1 MIRNVVFDMGQVLIR
16 WQPAVLTQRLG
27 LSQEDDA
34 LLTRELFQNVEWVML
49 DRGVITPEEVT
60 RRVCA
65 RLPERLHGT
74 VARLTSSWWEI
85 YLDPVPGMA
94 ELVGQLKAAGCGI
107 YLLSNASVALRTY
120 FPRIPGSAY
129 FDGLMVS
136 AEEKLVKPQP
146 EIFRLLCDRFH
157 LKPEECVF
165 VDDSPANVE
174 SAILTGMDGLVFYGD
189 AQRLRR
195 ELTEKVISLP

>member
-16 WQPAVLTQRLG
+16 WRPAVLTQRLG
-27 LSQEDDA
+27 LSEEDDA

-129 FDGLMVS
+129 FDGIMVS

-146 EIFRLLCDRFH
+146 EIFRLLCDRFR
-157 LKPEECVF
+157 LNPAECVF

-174 SAILTGMDGLVFYGD
+174 SAILTGMDGLVFFGD

-195 ELTEKVISLP
+195 ELTEKGVPLS

>member
-16 WQPAVLTQRLG
+16 WQPAALTARLG
-27 LSQEDDA
+27 LSAEDDA

-65 RLPERLHGT
+65 RLPERLHGA
-74 VARLTSSWWEI
+74 VARLTESWWEI

-120 FPRIPGSAY
+120 FPRIPGSEY

-195 ELTEKVISLP
+195 ELTEKGISLP

>member
-49 DRGVITPEEVT
+49 DRGVITMEEVT

-157 LKPEECVF
+157 LNPAECVF
-165 VDDSPANVE
+165 VDATPANVE

-195 ELTEKVISLP
+195 ELTEKGISLP

>member
-1 MIRNVVFDMGQVLIR
+1 MIQNVVFDMGQVLIR
-16 WQPAVLTQRLG
+16 WQPAVLTAQLG
-27 LSQEDDA
+27 LPEEDGA
-34 LLTRELFQNVEWVML
+34 LQTRELFQNVEWVML

-65 RLPERLHGT
+65 RLPERLHGA
-74 VARLTSSWWEI
+74 VARLTGSWWEI
-85 YLDPVPGMA
+85 CLDPIPGMA

-120 FPRIPGSAY
+120 FPRIPGSEY

-146 EIFRLLCDRFH
+146 EIFRRLYERFD

-165 VDDSPANVE
+165 IDDSPANVE
-174 SAILTGMDGLVFYGD
+174 SAILTGMDGIVFYGD
-189 AQRLRR
+189 AQRLRA
-195 ELTEKVISLP
+195 ELKERKILL

>member
-27 LSQEDDA
+27 LSEEDDA

-65 RLPERLHGT
+65 RLPERLHGA
-74 VARLTSSWWEI
+74 VARLTESWGES

-120 FPRIPGSAY
+120 FPRIPGSEY

-174 SAILTGMDGLVFYGD
+174 SAILPGLDGLVFYGD

-195 ELTEKVISLP
+195 ELTVKGVPLS

>member
-120 FPRIPGSAY
+120 FPRIPGSEY

-195 ELTEKVISLP
+195 ELTEKGISLP

>member
-49 DRGVITPEEVT
+49 DRGVITMEEVT

-65 RLPERLHGT
+65 RLPERLHGA
-74 VARLTSSWWEI
+74 VARLTGSWWEI
-85 YLDPVPGMA
+85 CLDPVPGMA

-129 FDGLMVS
+129 FDSLMVS

-157 LKPEECVF
+157 LNPAECVF

-195 ELTEKVISLP
+195 ELTEKGISLP

>member
-195 ELTEKVISLP
+195 ELTEKGISLP